1 MASALPLRQNIIV
14 STLPAEGVT
23 VSQIGEEIVV
33 DVVVYAGR
41 SKCRAAL
48 DAYVA
53 YASAQDIVD
62 SGKLQLI
69 VGIDGAARAVAAGI
83 EGVVVGRVSSSGA
96 ARHAS
101 GNRGKPYGIDG
112 SCGRG
117 HGGVV
122 IDGDVLD

>member
-1 MASALPLRQNIIV
+1 MASALPLRQKIIV

-23 VSQIGEEIVV
+23 VAQISEEIVV
-33 DVVVYAGR
+33 NVVVYAGR
-41 SKCRAAL
+41 SKGGAVL

-53 YASAQDIVD
+53 YASAQDVVD

-69 VGIDGAARAVAAGI
+69 VGIDGAAGAVATGI
-83 EGVVVGRVSSSGA
+83 EGIVVGRVSRGGT

-101 GNRGKPYGIDG
+101 GNRGKPDGIDG

-117 HGGVV
+117 HRGVV
-122 IDGDVLD
+122 VDGDVLD